1 MSLQGSLKSFQ
12 AVNPADGEA
21 FGAEYPE
28 NNHEEVHAAIA
39 RAATTKD
46 SFAALTLVKRA
57 ELLESIAAQI
67 EKVRPELVAIAHL
80 ETGLPEARVNGE
92 ISRTTVQLHLFAE
105 MVRKGHHLNPIIDLA
120 DSDYKPVARP
130 DLRKVNLPIGVV
142 AVFGASNFPFAYSV
156 MGGDS
161 AAALAAGCPV
171 IVKAHPSHPGTSE
184 LTYQAVQAAFAEQGL
199 SGDTFTMV
207 QGRSPEI
214 THWIA
219 LADEVA
225 AIGFTGSYL
234 VGKLLVDLSHSRK
247 VPIPVFAEMGS
258 LNPIFITS
266 AAVNERAAAIAEI
279 LFDSA
284 TMGSGQF
291 CTKPGLIFV
300 AGDSTQFIETMRTKM
315 NSVSAQP
322 LLNKGIN
329 ERYNNA
335 ISELVKVAGAETIIG
350 NLPHTGF
357 MVQPTIFIVDYPTYK
372 NNPEFSHEHF
382 GPTTVI
388 VKCNDSDFDSI
399 IAESDGH
406 LTSTLHLGANEHLVD
421 LVNKLAAIAG
431 RLILNGAPTGVSVT
445 PAQNHGGPWPSS
457 STHTTSVGLD
467 AVYRFL
473 RPVSFQG
480 FSDELLP
487 SALKRSNP
495 EKIERI
501 TNGVRGLN

>member
-1 MSLQGSLKSFQ
+1 MSLQSFQ
-12 AVNPADGEA
+12 AVNPATGQA

-28 NNHEEVHAAIA
+28 NTQEEVIDAVT
-39 RAATTKD
+39 RAAATKK
-46 SFAALTLVKRA
+46 SFAALSLPARSR
-57 ELLESIAAQI
+57 LLESIAAEI
-67 EKVRPELVAIAHL
+67 ERVRPELVSIANL
-80 ETGLPEARVNGE
+80 ETGLPDGRINGE
-92 ISRTTVQLHLFAE
+92 ISRTTVQLQLFAA
-105 MVRKGHHLNPIIDLA
+105 MVRSGAHLDAIIDLA
-120 DSDYKPVARP
+120 DPDYKPVARP
-130 DLRKVNLPIGVV
+130 DIRKVNLPIGVV

-184 LTYQAVQAAFAEQGL
+184 LTYKAVRTALLAEGL
-199 SGDTFTMV
+199 PEDIFTMV

-219 LADEVA
+219 LAEGVA
-225 AIGFTGSYL
+225 AIGFTGSAL
-234 VGKLLVDLSHSRK
+234 VGKLLVDLSHTRK

-258 LNPIFITS
+258 LNPIFVTS
-266 AAVNERAAAIAEI
+266 SALLERGSAIGET

-291 CTKPGLIFV
+291 CTKPGLIFLG
-300 AGDSTQFIETMRTKM
+300 GDGDQFIEAMRTKM
-315 NSVSAQP
+315 NSVTAQP
-322 LLNKGIN
+322 LLNKGIA

-335 ISELVKVAGAETIIG
+335 IAELSKVGSVETIIG
-350 NLPHTGF
+350 ELPHLGF
-357 MVQPTIFIVDYPTYK
+357 LVQPTIFILDYKTYK
-372 NNPEFSHEHF
+372 ENPEFTHEHF

-388 VKCNDSDFDSI
+388 VKCDDGNFAQI
-399 IAESDGH
+399 ISESEGH
-406 LTSTLHLGANEHLVD
+406 LTATLHLGANESLPD
-421 LVNKLAAIAG
+421 LVQAMSAIAG

-467 AVYRFL
+467 AIFRFL
-473 RPVSFQG
+473 RPVAFQG
-480 FSDELLP
+480 FPDELLP
-487 SALKRSNP
+487 PALARTNP
-495 EKIERI
+495 EKIERR

>member
-1 MSLQGSLKSFQ
+1 MSLQSFQ
-12 AVNPADGEA
+12 AVNPEDGQA

-28 NNHEEVHAAIA
+28 NGHDEVDGAIA
-39 RAATTKD
+39 RAATAKD
-46 SFAALTLVKRA
+46 SFAQLSLAKRA
-57 ELLESIAAQI
+57 ELLESIAAHI
-67 EKVRPELVAIAHL
+67 EKVRPQLVELAHL
-80 ETGLPEARVNGE
+80 ETGLPEIRINGE
-92 ISRTTVQLHLFAE
+92 ISRTTVQLQLFAA
-105 MVRKGHHLNPIIDLA
+105 MVRKGTHLNAIIDLA
-120 DSDYKPVARP
+120 DPDYKPVARP
-130 DLRKVNLPIGVV
+130 DMRKVNLPIGVV

-161 AAALAAGCPV
+161 ASALAAGCPV

-184 LTYQAVQAAFAEQGL
+184 LTFKAVQAALSAQGL
-199 SGDTFTMV
+199 SEDIFTMV

-219 LADEVA
+219 LAGEVA
-225 AIGFTGSYL
+225 AIGFTGSAL
-234 VGKLLVDLSHSRK
+234 VGKLLVDLSHSRSI
-247 VPIPVFAEMGS
+247 PIPVFAEMGS
-258 LNPIFITS
+258 LNPIFVTG
-266 AAVNERAAAIAEI
+266 AAMGERAVAIAET

-300 AGDSTQFIETMRTKM
+300 AGDSTQFIDVMRTKM
-315 NSVSAQP
+315 ASVIAQP
-322 LLNKGIN
+322 LLNKGIS

-335 ISELVKVAGAETIIG
+335 ISELSKISSVEIIVG
-350 NLPHTGF
+350 ELPHIGF
-357 MVQPTIFIVDYPTYK
+357 MVQPTLFIVDYPTYK
-372 NNPEFSHEHF
+372 ANPELSQEHF

-388 VKCNDSDFDSI
+388 VKCKDSDFDSI
-399 IAESDGH
+399 IAESEGN
-406 LTSTLHLGANEHLVD
+406 LTATLHLGSNEQRLG
-421 LVNKLAAIAG
+421 LVNKLVRVAG

-487 SALKRSNP
+487 PALRRSNP
-495 EKIERI
+495 EKIERM

>member
-1 MSLQGSLKSFQ
+1 MSSQSFQ
-12 AVNPADGEA
+12 AVNPVDGKA
-21 FGAEYPE
+21 FGTQYPE
-28 NNHEEVHAAIA
+28 NTEEEVQSAIA
-39 RAATTKD
+39 RAARSKD
-46 SFAALTLVKRA
+46 SFAALSLVKRA
-57 ELLESIAAQI
+57 ELLEAIAAEI
-67 EKVRPELVAIAHL
+67 EKVRPELATIANL
-80 ETGLPEARVNGE
+80 ETGLPEARANGE

-105 MVRKGHHLNPIIDLA
+105 MVRKGIHLNPIIDLA
-120 DSDYKPVARP
+120 DPDYKPVARP

-184 LTYQAVQAAFAEQGL
+184 LTYKAVQAALASEGL
-199 SGDTFTMV
+199 SEDIFTMV

-258 LNPIFITS
+258 LNPIFVTS
-266 AAVNERAAAIAEI
+266 EALSERAVAIGEA

-284 TMGSGQF
+284 TLGSGQF
-291 CTKPGLIFV
+291 CTKPGLIFL
-300 AGDSTQFIETMRTKM
+300 GGQSTEFLDAMRIKM
-315 NSVSAQP
+315 KSVSAQP
-322 LLNKGIN
+322 LLNKGIS

-335 ISELVKVAGAETIIG
+335 ISELSKIADVETIVG
-350 NLPHTGF
+350 DLPHIGF
-357 MVQPTIFIVDYPTYK
+357 MVQPIIFVVDYSVFK
-372 NNPEFSHEHF
+372 ENPEFAHEHF
-382 GPTTVI
+382 GPTTV
-388 VKCNDSDFDSI
+388 VVLCSESDFDSI

-406 LTSTLHLGANEHLVD
+406 LTATLHVGANEVRSD
-421 LVNKLAAIAG
+421 LVNKLTKIAG

-473 RPVSFQG
+473 RPVAFQG
-480 FSDELLP
+480 FPDELLP
-487 SALKRSNP
+487 QALQRSNP
-495 EKIERI
+495 EKIERL
-501 TNGVRGLN
+501 TNGVRGLE

>member
-1 MSLQGSLKSFQ
+1 MSLQSFQ

-28 NNHEEVHAAIA
+28 NSHEEVHSAIA
-39 RAATTKD
+39 RAAQTKD
-46 SFAALTLVKRA
+46 TFASLTLAKRA
-57 ELLESIAAQI
+57 DLLESIAAEI
-67 EKVRPELVAIAHL
+67 EKVRSELVSIAHL

-92 ISRTTVQLHLFAE
+92 ISRTIIQLQLFAE

-120 DSDYKPVARP
+120 DPDYKPVARP
-130 DLRKVNLPIGVV
+130 DIRKVNLPIGVV

-156 MGGDS
+156 IGGDS

-171 IVKAHPSHPGTSE
+171 IVKAHPSHPGTSV
-184 LTYQAVQAAFAEQGL
+184 LTYQAVQAGLISQGL
-199 SGDTFTMV
+199 SGDIFTIV

-225 AIGFTGSYL
+225 AIGFTGSAL
-234 VGKLLVDLSHSRK
+234 VGKLLVDLSHSRS

-258 LNPIFITS
+258 LNPIFVTG
-266 AAVNERAAAIAEI
+266 AAVGERAAAIGEA

-284 TMGSGQF
+284 MLGSGQF
-291 CTKPGLIFV
+291 CTKPGLIFA
-300 AGDSTQFIETMRTKM
+300 AGDSTQIVDAMRTKM
-315 NSVSAQP
+315 NSVTAQP
-322 LLNKGIN
+322 LLNKGIS

-335 ISELVKVAGAETIIG
+335 ISELSKISGVEIIVG
-350 NLPHTGF
+350 NLPHLGF
-357 MVQPTIFIVDYPTYK
+357 IVQPTIFILDYVTYK
-372 NNPEFSHEHF
+372 ANPEFSHEHF
-382 GPTTVI
+382 GPTTVV

-399 IAESDGH
+399 IAESEGH
-406 LTSTLHLGANEHLVD
+406 LTATLHLGSNELRPD

-431 RLILNGAPTGVSVT
+431 RLVLNGAPTGVSVT

-467 AVYRFL
+467 AVYRFM

-480 FSDELLP
+480 FPDDLLP
-487 SALKRSNP
+487 SALRRSNP
-495 EKIERI
+495 ERIERL